1 MGSCFGSSMP
11 PGEKKIKGQSKLV
24 SAGPRTKEE
33 RKKSEVNNEL
43 LQLFKKKS
51 SENITTTDFNTKQNT
66 TTDWNTKQDMDKRRV
81 ENLHESLAADHDV
94 KIDSGNGPME
104 SECHVI
110 EPTLQEENKDV
121 CEKKDMNESIEN
133 NPEEN
138 KDVCEKKDMNESIE
152 NNPEVKKMKT
162 KIVAEMSD
170 DELTLTQ
177 TELMERLHDPVLKK
191 LVKKKNTDKKKTA
204 LDGVLTESMLKAGVS
219 GKN

>member
-11 PGEKKIKGQSKLV
+11 AGEKKIKGQSSKLV
-24 SAGPRTKEE
+24 SAVPKTKEE
-33 RKKSEVNNEL
+33 RQKSEVNNEL
-43 LQLFKKKS
+43 LQLFKRKS
-51 SENITTTDFNTKQNT
+51 SGNITTTDYNTKQNT
-66 TTDWNTKQDMDKRRV
+66 TTDCNIKQDMDKSV
-81 ENLHESLAADHDV
+81 ENLHESLTADDHDV

-110 EPTLQEENKDV
+110 EPTVQ
-121 CEKKDMNESIEN
+121 
-133 NPEEN
+133 EEN

-162 KIVAEMSD
+162 KFVAEMPD
-170 DELTLTQ
+170 DELNLTQ
-177 TELMERLHDPVLKK
+177 TELMERLNDPVLKK